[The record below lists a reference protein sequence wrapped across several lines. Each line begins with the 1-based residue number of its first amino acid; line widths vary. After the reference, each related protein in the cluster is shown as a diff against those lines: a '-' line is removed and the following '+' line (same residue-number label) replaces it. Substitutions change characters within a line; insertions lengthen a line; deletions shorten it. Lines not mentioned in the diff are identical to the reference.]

1 MPLYLVV
8 HPDICRAPKIR
19 VLMDCTPEY
28 DDFDVM
34 VTLIEAYESKY
45 FPIEQPDPDDKFV

>member
-1 MPLYLVV
+1 
-8 HPDICRAPKIR
+8 
-19 VLMDCTPEY
+19 MDCTPEY